1 MPVEALSRSRPK
13 ESEIAH
19 VQNNSQSRGHVVVVG
34 CGIAGAA
41 AANRLHRK
49 GFDVTVL
56 EAEQRIGGRTST
68 RHQDGFKIDLA
79 ASMLLTSYK
88 RTVQLIAEQHWES
101 HFEPAADV
109 IGVERAGRIHHI
121 RASKPLGALTT
132 GLLSPRAKARL
143 GVVAK
148 DVIKH
153 RKMLDWQNPVVAADL
168 HYGDVR
174 EFADVRVRSAEL
186 RDYLIDPACRFLG
199 LSSLQDTSAVDFLLL
214 AKNMGKTELFNS
226 AAGIDTLVRLLVSDA
241 KVETEAAVTAVEE
254 DAGGV
259 TVSFRRGGGQSRDI
273 TADACVIAVPGPLAA
288 QLYPQMGGQRAAMLN
303 SVVYAPALNVYVG
316 VDVPPAE
323 PSALVLIP
331 HVDYPDLACVILD
344 HNKTTGR
351 TPPGKGLISSY
362 WHKDWATE
370 HWDDSDDDI
379 VGAALPQIERLL
391 PDSTGN
397 ITTVH
402 VQRWKHALVTGPV
415 SRYRDLE
422 RFKSLTPPAS
432 RVRFA
437 GDAVSSSTINSCLCS
452 GERAADEVM
461 TAIVR

>member
-1 MPVEALSRSRPK
+1 
-13 ESEIAH
+13 
-19 VQNNSQSRGHVVVVG
+19 
-34 CGIAGAA
+34 
-41 AANRLHRK
+41 LHRQ
-49 GFDVTVL
+49 GFEVTVL
-56 EAEQRIGGRTST
+56 EAEAHVGGRTST
-68 RHQDGFKIDLA
+68 QHQDGFKIDLA

-88 RTVQLIAEQHWES
+88 RTVELIAEQNWQS
-101 HFEPAADV
+101 SFEPASDV

-121 RASKPLGALTT
+121 RASKPLDALTT

-143 GVVAK
+143 AVVAK
-148 DVIKH
+148 DVVKH

-174 EFADVRVRSAEL
+174 EFADVRVRSSEL

-226 AAGIDTLVRLLVSDA
+226 PAGIDTLVRLLVSDA
-241 KVETEAAVTAVEE
+241 KVETDAVVTSVEE
-254 DAGGV
+254 NAGGV
-259 TVSFRRGGGQSRDI
+259 TVSRGRGGQQSRDI
-273 TADACVIAVPGPLAA
+273 TADACVIATPAPLAA
-288 QLYPQMGGQRAAMLN
+288 QLYPQMGEQRAAILN

-323 PSALVLIP
+323 PSALILIP
-331 HVDYPDLACVILD
+331 HVEYPGLACVILD

-351 TPPGKGLISSY
+351 TPPGKGLISTY
-362 WHKDWATE
+362 WHRDWATE
-370 HWDDSDDDI
+370 HWNDPEDDI
-379 VGAALPQIERLL
+379 VHAAISEIERLL

-397 ITTVH
+397 VTTVH

-422 RFKSLTPPAS
+422 RFNSLTPPAS

-437 GDAVSSSTINSCLCS
+437 GDAMSSSTINSCLCS
-452 GERAADEVM
+452 GERAADDVM
-461 TAIVR
+461 RAITKSPWSAPLNIGTRTTAQRGTRHQRNVP